1 MCGGKERGD
10 IMTEKQKRFAD
21 EYIIDLNATRAYKAA
36 YPSVKK
42 DEAARANASKLL
54 TKANVKKYVDEQLKK
69 MNDRKIAKAQE
80 VMQYL
85 SKVMRGKEKEEV
97 PILCGDGCQE
107 LVKKDIGAKDR
118 IKAAELLGKRY
129 SLFTDNVKL
138 DGPAM
143 VKIIDDIGGTDN
155 AETK

>member
-1 MCGGKERGD
+1 
-10 IMTEKQKRFAD
+10 MTEKQKRFAD

-42 DEAARANASKLL
+42 DEAAAACASKLL
-54 TKANVKKYVDEQLKK
+54 RNTKVKKYVDEQLKK
-69 MNDRKIAKAQE
+69 INDRKIAKAQE

-85 SKVMRGKEKEEV
+85 SKVMRGEEKEEV

-129 SLFTDNVKL
+129 NLFTDNVKL
-138 DGPAM
+138 EGTAA
-143 VKIIDDIGGTDN
+143 VQIIDDIGGTDN